1 MLNEIILYILT
12 GMLGAFGLWFIYVT
26 KKIIS
31 IDYSVKYINK
41 NLYFIDWDKVPR
53 KNLNDI
59 FNNKDK

>member
-1 MLNEIILYILT
+1 
-12 GMLGAFGLWFIYVT
+12 MLGAFGLWFIYVT